1 MAYRLQIRVSN
12 PDSKI
17 AVTSTIY
24 AGTVFEVLDPF
35 NRTQSLAPVR
45 DVTVTVPPGQS
56 QIIEVDSWCLNH
68 FYGSPA
74 NTAMRP
80 TPFRLAKAYHSQSD
94 VWSDLD
100 SKR

>member
-12 PDSKI
+12 PDPHR

-35 NRTQSLAPVR
+35 SQTQSLAPVQN
-45 DVTVTVPPGQS
+45 VTVTVPPGAS

-68 FYGSPA
+68 SFAAPT
-74 NTAMRP
+74 NTTMRP
-80 TPFRLAKAYHSQSD
+80 TSLRLSKRYASQQD

-100 SKR
+100 GKI